1 MQIEGII
8 KQLSTAG
15 EHEKI
20 AAVIGLLTS
29 DFAMSPQ
36 ANHRKVGLN
45 RFYSCSSSCC
55 CCCWRCRC
63 GGSDLLISMP
73 FCG

>member
-45 RFYSCSSSCC
+45 RFYSLFLLLLVLAVPVG
-55 CCCWRCRC
+55 